1 MCSFSHLLLFFTIGV
16 TTDYY
21 RSRNSLSKF
30 SVKKLKLQFHE
41 KGDSTTHV
49 FCGTLPVAASVDLQS
64 FIKHLREALLF
75 MPNSE
80 YRKRSNSVI
89 QKSFSRTGK
98 AFIRERDWPPGNS
111 SMKVW
116 ALPDFFWFLRP

>member
-1 MCSFSHLLLFFTIGV
+1 MCSFSQLLLFFTIGV

-49 FCGTLPVAASVDLQS
+49 FVEHFQW
-64 FIKHLREALLF
+64 LL
-75 MPNSE
+75 
-80 YRKRSNSVI
+80 
-89 QKSFSRTGK
+89 
-98 AFIRERDWPPGNS
+98 
-111 SMKVW
+111 
-116 ALPDFFWFLRP
+116 L